1 MIPYNLTNKIYKN
14 KKFQVIKFKIISSQ
28 RQKIILIY
36 QAIAI

>member
-1 MIPYNLTNKIYKN
+1 MIPCNQTNKIYKD
-14 KKFQVIKFKIISSQ
+14 KKLQIIKFKIISSQ